1 ELKNSGDI
9 QTLNNISIKENTL
22 NKGNILTNGF
32 FISKD
37 LRNEKGLS
45 AKNDIVVNKLENNGK
60 IVTGKNLDI
69 SKS

>member
-1 ELKNSGDI
+1 ELKNTGDI
-9 QTLNNISIKENTL
+9 QTLDNISIKENAL

-37 LRNEKGLS
+37 LKNEKILS
-45 AKNDIVVNKLENNGK
+45 VKNDIAVNKLENNGK